1 MPRAIRY
8 VAAFTGMA
16 TPFAATL
23 ANGMVRTALVV
34 EE

>member
-1 MPRAIRY
+1 MPRAIRSF
-8 VAAFTGMA
+8 AAFISMA

-23 ANGMVRTALVV
+23 TNGKVRTALVV

>member
-8 VAAFTGMA
+8 LAAFMGMA

-23 ANGMVRTALVV
+23 TNGMVRTALVV

>member
-8 VAAFTGMA
+8 FAAFTGMA
-16 TPFAATL
+16 APFAATL
-23 ANGMVRTALVV
+23 TNGMVRTALVV